1 MRTMQPEARK
11 RFLTRGRFGLGDLV
25 IVMYRNVLD
34 PSRVDV
40 DLLAEDG
47 TYHRGAFDVPT
58 RETLAPRG
66 IPTQFRVV
74 LPEDEIGRITL
85 LVVRGDARAFLQILK
100 IDIAELPVIR
110 EAARIEIDAVF
121 SRICVAFLLERLD
134 HRDLRGN
141 EIRCAWELSIVK
153 LGVQRLQI

>member
-58 RETLAPRG
+58 RETQPSFASFFQRTKSVGLRFSSFAATRAPS
-66 IPTQFRVV
+66 FR
-74 LPEDEIGRITL
+74 
-85 LVVRGDARAFLQILK
+85 
-100 IDIAELPVIR
+100 
-110 EAARIEIDAVF
+110 F
-121 SRICVAFLLERLD
+121 SRLILPSFP
-134 HRDLRGN
+134 
-141 EIRCAWELSIVK
+141 
-153 LGVQRLQI
+153 